1 MVIGSALIASP
12 CNLCMDGSAEFCRQS
27 GRVVEMSLT
36 IEDQKH
42 GKHFTK
48 RIPGTALIR
57 GYLCTMKLLLSPFLQ
72 LILRF
77 VVGDGLTSFHTRHS
91 GTRPGA
97 ILLDRAVLSRPISL
111 SLDHPIMSSLI
122 MTELCFC
129 VVDPTPYYL
138 YQLKKRRAL
147 HIQFPNKHM

>member
-48 RIPGTALIR
+48 RIP
-57 GYLCTMKLLLSPFLQ
+57 
-72 LILRF
+72 
-77 VVGDGLTSFHTRHS
+77 

-138 YQLKKRRAL
+138 YQLKKRCAL